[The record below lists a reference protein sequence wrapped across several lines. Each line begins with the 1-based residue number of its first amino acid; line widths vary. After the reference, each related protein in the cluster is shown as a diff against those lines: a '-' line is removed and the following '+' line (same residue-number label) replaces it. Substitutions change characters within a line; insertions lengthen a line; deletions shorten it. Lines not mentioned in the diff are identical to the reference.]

1 MSDGPGLAPASARD
15 PVRSLEAALRREQKK
30 VALVQEV
37 SRALSETGDLDAL
50 LELIMTKVTEL
61 MEADRSTLFVVS
73 EDGKQLWSKVSQ
85 GSERVEIRLDVGEGI
100 AGWVAKTHEVV
111 NIPDAYAD
119 QRFQPAVDLKSGY
132 RTRSILSVP
141 MLGALGGLVGVLQ
154 VLNKEAGPF
163 THADEELLLALAS
176 QAAIAIENARLYHSV
191 VKQNQELSRARRD
204 LERRTRELN
213 ALYEVEKELSAAL
226 DLDDLLS
233 RILAQAIAVLG
244 GGAGSIALVE
254 PDGSLRF
261 RTVQGPAAPRLIE
274 RTLPHGTGLLGW
286 SIAHRTPLVVDDPG
300 QDPRHATDVASE
312 IGVVPRHLLVA
323 PLIEGEDVIGGIEI
337 IDQRR
342 ASRDGDGP
350 WSKDDL
356 KLLVLI
362 AGQAAS
368 AIGLARRRSEQSN
381 RDRLASIG
389 QMLAGLL
396 HDLKTPMTIISG
408 YAQLM
413 ADIDE
418 VKKREEYVELI
429 QRQFDLMAGMTREV
443 LAFARGDTDLVIRK
457 VYVHRFAAELSTQ
470 LGAAVQGRG
479 IDFEVDARYDA
490 VAYFDEQK
498 LMRVFH
504 NLISNAIEAMPDG
517 GHLRVVID
525 RDGDELVWTFQD
537 TGQGIPEAVRGR
549 LFELF
554 ATGRKGGT
562 GLGLAIV
569 KKILDDHHG
578 TIRPESG
585 PSGTTFVIRMPL
597 QRTTDGD

>member
-1 MSDGPGLAPASARD
+1 MSDSMGLAPASARD
-15 PVRSLEAALRREQKK
+15 PVRSLEDALRREQKK

-37 SRALSETGDLDAL
+37 SRALSGSSDLDAL
-50 LELIMTKVTEL
+50 LVLIMTKVTEL
-61 MEADRSTLFVVS
+61 MEADRSTLFMVTD
-73 EDGKQLWSKVSQ
+73 DGRELWSKILQ
-85 GSERVEIRLDVGEGI
+85 GSERIEIRLQVGEGL
-100 AGWVAKTHEVV
+100 AGWVARTGEIV

-119 QRFQPAVDLKSGY
+119 ERFQRAIDQKSGY

-141 MLGALGGLVGVLQ
+141 MVGAFGRLVGVLQ
-154 VLNKEAGPF
+154 VLNKHSGPF
-163 THADEELLLALAS
+163 THADEELLVALAS

-191 VKQNQELSRARRD
+191 VDQNQELSRARRD

-233 RILAQAIAVLG
+233 RILAQAINVLG

-254 PDGSLRF
+254 ADGALRF

-274 RTLPHGTGLLGW
+274 RTLAHGTGLLGW
-286 SIAHRTPLVVDDPG
+286 SIKHRTPLVVDDPSR
-300 QDPRHATDVASE
+300 DPRHASEVAAE
-312 IGVVPRHLLVA
+312 IGVVPQHLLIA
-323 PLIEGEDVIGGIEI
+323 PLIEGNDVIGGIEI

-350 WSKDDL
+350 WGNDDL

-362 AGQAAS
+362 AAQAAS

-389 QMLAGLL
+389 RMLAGLL

-413 ADIDE
+413 AAMDDPAQRD
-418 VKKREEYVELI
+418 KYVEQI

-457 VYVHRFAAELSTQ
+457 VYVNRYAEELSTQ
-470 LGAAVQGRG
+470 LGAAVAGRG
-479 IDFEVDARYDA
+479 IDFEVEARYDGI
-490 VAYFDEQK
+490 AYFDEQK
-498 LMRVFH
+498 LMRAFH
-504 NLISNAIEAMPDG
+504 NLTSNAIEAMPDG
-517 GHLRVVID
+517 GHLRVLVD
-525 RDGDELVWTFQD
+525 RDGDDLVWTVSD
-537 TGQGIPEAVRGR
+537 TGTGIPAQIRGR

-569 KKILDDHHG
+569 KRIIDDHHG
-578 TIRPESG
+578 TIHPETG
-585 PSGTTFVIRMPL
+585 PSGTRFVIRMPL
-597 QRTTDGD
+597 RRSSDGE